1 MKLKCVFILF
11 LTIVSL
17 SVNAQLRYG
26 FKTGLNFATIQ
37 GDAELNA
44 NGASLENWENVT
56 GFQIGMALG
65 YSITDN
71 FGIRG
76 ELLYSKKG
84 ARYTFDGPSYKF
96 FRSGSTVKFTT
107 GNAKYLINVNNS
119 YIDIP
124 VMAYA
129 RWKSFEISGGA
140 YAALLVQS
148 VGEGALTYSNAIS
161 VVPPNNPVAEVKINL
176 SHNYRKDN
184 PGEGADGE
192 TVSVQV
198 DAAKFD
204 IPKTQGAYYDYTE
217 DRGSL
222 YNTLDY
228 GLIGG
233 VSYYLSSALYAN
245 VRVQYGLSDLTRNEA
260 DLSKGTIGDD
270 LSLIYRDDKDRNFVI
285 QASVGFSF

>member
-1 MKLKCVFILF
+1 MKLKCVFTLLLI
-11 LTIVSL
+11 IVSL
-17 SVNAQLRYG
+17 SMNAQLRYG
-26 FKTGLNFATIQ
+26 FKTGLNFATIK
-37 GDAELNA
+37 GDSELGSD
-44 NGASLENWENVT
+44 GASLENWENVT
-56 GFQIGMALG
+56 GFQIGITLG
-65 YSITDN
+65 VPITDN
-71 FGIRG
+71 FGVRG
-76 ELLYSKKG
+76 EVLYSKKG

-96 FRSGSTVKFTT
+96 FRNNSTVKFTT

-129 RWKSFEISGGA
+129 RWKDFEISGGA

-161 VVPPNNPVAEVKINL
+161 VVPPNNPVAEVKVNL
-176 SHNYRKDN
+176 SHNYRKDD
-184 PGEGADGE
+184 PGEGTAGE
-192 TVSVQV
+192 TVNVQV

-204 IPKTQGAYYDYTE
+204 ILKTQGAYYDYTE
-217 DRGSL
+217 DRGNL

-228 GLIGG
+228 GLVGG
-233 VSYYLSSALYAN
+233 ISYYLGRALYAN

-260 DLSKGTIGDD
+260 DLAKGSVGDN
-270 LSLIYRDDKDRNFVI
+270 LSLKYRDDKDRNFVV